1 MRVYD
6 ILGGI
11 LQLLGADGGVGPVIY
26 ILFAFVIDAS
36 TVVIFRGVNNLLL
49 AVSSSFCR
57 VSRNA
62 GRLGSIP
69 RAAAVSFHSSEFR
82 FGFAEAILGAFHL
95 GFGRSNQ
102 LLSLHREA
110 RVSLIANK
118 KLVRFVDSIL
128 ICPLSVL
135 QSFLSG
141 IDHILS
147 GGHLL
152 VGLPGGGFGGSGGLL
167 GLSGSLLALIQRES
181 RVLGLFREAVGFL
194 GGGLG
199 GIVGVGDLL
208 VDALD
213 LLVGLPGGVAGGSV
227 GLFDFLVGGIHHLR
241 DLAVYLFQVFIDK
254 FVRLL
259 GLFIRLLIG
268 GIFRYNVSCFF

>member
-152 VGLPGGGFGGSGGLL
+152 VGLPGGSGGLL
-167 GLSGSLLALIQRES
+167 GLSGSLLALIQREPCPWPVPRS
-181 RVLGLFREAVGFL
+181 CW
-194 GGGLG
+194 
-199 GIVGVGDLL
+199 
-208 VDALD
+208 
-213 LLVGLPGGVAGGSV
+213 LPRRRTWRHRWRWRSPG
-227 GLFDFLVGGIHHLR
+227 
-241 DLAVYLFQVFIDK
+241 
-254 FVRLL
+254 
-259 GLFIRLLIG
+259 
-268 GIFRYNVSCFF
+268 